1 MAAIN
6 FPSSPS
12 IGTTYSQNGKEWIF
26 DGVAWK
32 SLSRIIL
39 DSQVSGT
46 LASTNGGTGLTSVG
60 SSNTVLGVVGAGTTL
75 EYKSLSAGSGI
86 TISFTAGNISFAAT
100 NSGTVGGTGT
110 TGTIPLFN
118 SSSTL
123 TDSLITQSGTMV
135 QIAGNFKALT
145 KSFKIPHP
153 LDPENKILEHGS
165 LEGPEH
171 GAYQRGTAN
180 GMGDVKVTLP
190 DYWSALVEPDYNI
203 ILTSRGDYNL
213 YIKEQ
218 NSEYFIVS
226 KINNHEKEIASST
239 KFDYLCL
246 GERKDF
252 KIEVIQYKN

>member
-6 FPSSPS
+6 FPSSPA

-32 SLSRIIL
+32 SQSRIIL
-39 DSQVSGT
+39 DSQVTGT
-46 LASTNGGTGLTSVG
+46 LKATNGGTGLSSVG
-60 SSNTVLGVVGAGTTL
+60 SGNSLLGVVGAGTTL
-75 EYKSLSAGSGI
+75 EYKTLSAGSGI
-86 TISFTAGNISFAAT
+86 TISFSTGSISVAAT
-100 NSGTVGGTGT
+100 NSGTVGGSGT

-118 SSSTL
+118 SSSNL
-123 TDSLITQSGTMV
+123 TDSLITQTGTMIQV
-135 QIAGNFKALT
+135 SGNFKALT

-153 LDPENKILEHGS
+153 LDPINKILEHGS

-171 GAYQRGTAN
+171 GAYQRGTAEGN
-180 GMGDVKVTLP
+180 GDVKVLLP
-190 DYWSALVEPDYNI
+190 DYWSALVEPNYNV
-203 ILTSRGDYNL
+203 ILTSRGNYNL

-218 NSEYFIVS
+218 NDDYFIVS
-226 KINNHEKEIASST
+226 KINDQQNNIDLSI

-252 KIEVIQYKN
+252 KIDVVQFK

>member
-12 IGTTYSQNGKEWIF
+12 IGTTYSQNGKEWVF

-32 SLSRIIL
+32 SVSRIIL
-39 DSQVSGT
+39 DSQVTGK
-46 LASTNGGTGLTSVG
+46 LATVNGGTGLSSVG
-60 SSNTVLGVVGAGTTL
+60 SGNSLLGVVGAGTTL

-86 TISFTAGNISFAAT
+86 TISFSTGNISVAAT
-100 NSGTVGGTGT
+100 NSGTIGGSGSTGT
-110 TGTIPLFN
+110 VALFN

-135 QIAGNFKALT
+135 QVSGNFKALT

-153 LDPENKILEHGS
+153 LDPKNKILEHGS

-171 GAYQRGTAN
+171 GAYQRGTAE
-180 GMGDVKVTLP
+180 GFGDVKVELP

-203 ILTSRGDYNL
+203 ILTSRGNYNL
-213 YIKEQ
+213 FIKEQ
-218 NSEYFIVS
+218 NCDYFVVS
-226 KINNHEKEIASST
+226 KINIPLDNIDSAT

-252 KIEVIQYKN
+252 KIDVIQHI

>member
-6 FPSSPS
+6 FPSAPS

-32 SLSRIIL
+32 SVSRIIL
-39 DSQVSGT
+39 DSQVTGK
-46 LASTNGGTGLTSVG
+46 LATTNGGTGLTTVG
-60 SSNTVLGVVGAGTTL
+60 SANTLLGVVGAGTTL
-75 EYKSLSAGSGI
+75 EYKSLTAGSGI
-86 TISFTAGNISFAAT
+86 TITYSSGIINFDTTGSSMISG
-100 NSGTVGGTGT
+100 SGS
-110 TGTIPLFN
+110 TGTIPLFQDDN
-118 SSSTL
+118 TL

-153 LDPENKILEHGS
+153 LDPQNKILEHGS

-171 GAYQRGTAN
+171 GAYQRGTAE
-180 GMGDVKVTLP
+180 GFGDVKVSLP

-203 ILTSRGDYNL
+203 ILTSRGNYNL

-218 NSEYFIVS
+218 NLNYFIVS
-226 KINNHEKEIASST
+226 KIKYEHYDVDLTT

-252 KIEVIQYKN
+252 KIEVIQNKF

>member
-32 SLSRIIL
+32 SVSRIIL
-39 DSQVSGT
+39 ESQVAGT
-46 LASTNGGTGLTSVG
+46 LASTNGGTGLSSVG
-60 SSNTVLGVVGAGTTL
+60 SANTLLGVIGTGTTL

-86 TISFTAGNISFAAT
+86 TITYSTGSISFAAT
-100 NSGTVGGTGT
+100 NSGTVGGSGT
-110 TGTIPLFN
+110 TGTVPLFN
-118 SSSTL
+118 GASTI

-135 QIAGNFKALT
+135 QVSGNFKALT

-153 LDPENKILEHGS
+153 LDPKNKILEHGS

-171 GAYQRGTAN
+171 GAYQRGTAQ
-180 GMGDVKVTLP
+180 GTGDVKVELP

-218 NSEYFIVS
+218 NSDYFIVS
-226 KINNHEKEIASST
+226 KINSLSNNIESAT

-252 KIEVIQYKN
+252 KIDVVQHK

>member
-32 SLSRIIL
+32 SVSRIIL
-39 DSQVSGT
+39 DSQVTGK
-46 LASTNGGTGLTSVG
+46 LATTNGGTGLTTVG
-60 SSNTVLGVVGAGTTL
+60 SANTLLGVVGAGTTL
-75 EYKSLSAGSGI
+75 EYKSLTAGSGI
-86 TISFTAGNISFAAT
+86 TITYSSGIINFDTTGSSMISG
-100 NSGTVGGTGT
+100 SGS
-110 TGTIPLFN
+110 TGTIPLFQDDN
-118 SSSTL
+118 TL

-153 LDPENKILEHGS
+153 LDPQNKILEHGS

-171 GAYQRGTAN
+171 GAYQRGTVQ
-180 GMGDVKVTLP
+180 GQGDVKVFLP

-203 ILTSRGDYNL
+203 ILTSRGNYNL

-218 NSEYFIVS
+218 NINYFIVS
-226 KINNHEKEIASST
+226 KIKYEYYDVDSTT

-252 KIEVIQYKN
+252 KIKVIQHKN